1 MHNVRSSI
9 DYIDAFVIY
18 LCAISDS
25 SELQNLAAVQSA
37 SVSTQ
42 TDDST
47 FNTAGID
54 KVHIYVSTCCSY
66 HSNCKLR
73 NIKDKDVCMHMF
85 TLQFSNIISNIHKS
99 TYLSYFKM

>member
-1 MHNVRSSI
+1 MHNVRNSI

-25 SELQNLAAVQSA
+25 SELQNLPVQSA

-42 TDDST
+42 NDDST
-47 FNTAGID
+47 FNTTGID
-54 KVHIYVSTCCSY
+54 TTHIYVSTCCSY

-73 NIKDKDVCMHMF
+73 NIKDKDVCMHV
-85 TLQFSNIISNIHKS
+85 
-99 TYLSYFKM
+99 YFAVFKF